1 MKFNLHGHNRDT
13 IEPGV
18 VGTAI
23 NGTIRLQSDFEVRY
37 STLINSYIYL
47 SNWYLWQLAR
57 DPRTACHWQNLAR
70 ESSFFS
76 YWLLLWYLNGWIH
89 LSPVNHT
96 KMIDKFGNAFVKMG
110 NLGQK
115 TGKVSNWWYISKLEV
130 YHSHYY
136 QPCLLQLTDCSVLIP
151 QPPALNDVIQ
161 FPPGQ
166 FLTDIDQSVSSP
178 WLT

>member
-1 MKFNLHGHNRDT
+1 MAQSACNLISRF
-13 IEPGV
+13 V
-18 VGTAI
+18 
-23 NGTIRLQSDFEVRY
+23 IRPW
-37 STLINSYIYL
+37 LIPIYIYQIDIFGSWLAIHAQHATGKTSHVSHRSFHIDRLL
-47 SNWYLWQLAR
+47 S
-57 DPRTACHWQNLAR
+57 
-70 ESSFFS
+70 
-76 YWLLLWYLNGWIH
+76 WYLNGWIH

-115 TGKVSNWWYISKLEV
+115 TGKVSNWWCISKLEV
-130 YHSHYY
+130 YLSHYY

>member
-1 MKFNLHGHNRDT
+1 MVQSACNLISRFVIRPWLIRIYISFDIFGSWL
-13 IEPGV
+13 
-18 VGTAI
+18 AI
-23 NGTIRLQSDFEVRY
+23 HAQHATGNHSHVSHCSFHIDYYYSIWTDVIQSF
-37 STLINSYIYL
+37 
-47 SNWYLWQLAR
+47 
-57 DPRTACHWQNLAR
+57 
-70 ESSFFS
+70 
-76 YWLLLWYLNGWIH
+76 
-89 LSPVNHT
+89 PVDHS